1 MARLP
6 FGDSE
11 ANRLIHTEK
20 KNCNSVSTV
29 AEEEVLHMSGSS
41 QSAIEI
47 EEDGRWFRAVVCL
60 VALVIGVIVI
70 YEVYRFH
77 RHDVL
82 SAQAINLGKTFIHSS
97 PVVEENLGTIKAI
110 KETSEKQ
117 RTSPVPGWYVA
128 FDVSGKHGSG
138 VVEMRMRKTNDQW
151 HVPSAQLQMG
161 HSEVISLR

>member
-1 MARLP
+1 MARSLSS
-6 FGDSE
+6 DNE
-11 ANRLIHTEK
+11 ANQPIHIE

-29 AEEEVLHMSGSS
+29 AREEVLHMSGSA
-41 QSAIEI
+41 QPAI

-60 VALVIGVIVI
+60 IALVIGVIVI

-77 RHDVL
+77 RHDEL

-97 PVVEENLGTIKAI
+97 PVVEENLGTVKAV
-110 KETSEKQ
+110 KEISEKQ

-128 FDVSGKHGSG
+128 FDVSGKRGSG